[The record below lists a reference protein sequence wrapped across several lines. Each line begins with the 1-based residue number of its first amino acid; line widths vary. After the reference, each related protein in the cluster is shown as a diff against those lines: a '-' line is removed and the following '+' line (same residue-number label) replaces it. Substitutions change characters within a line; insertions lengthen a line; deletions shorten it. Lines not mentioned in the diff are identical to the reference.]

1 LLLFCFARKRGSGK
15 NPLAREIMPSAA
27 VAGVGSGPFWPGC
40 SLGGVS
46 WLLCLLWLRSSGR
59 LRPVVRWSGFR
70 WCRLPAVLL
79 ARLWSLSSLAGCR
92 RGRLRLGRRGAWGF
106 RCLCVGRGRGLGAF
120 RAGWRPLFRVWRRS
134 LSLFG
139 RAVRWGRLLLWCVVR
154 WGLCLLLLWLLRLLL
169 LLLCGGGGG
178 LRSGR
183 FGFVG
188 ALSAGGVPFFCGSAN
203 GIPQGRKA
211 KATTLCITAQT
222 SDAATWQKRLL
233 CVGRGNP
240 DAKAVAALPH
250 GRSACH
256 SAGRNASRRVCHR
269 CLIPTLQS
277 PSIAP

>member
-1 LLLFCFARKRGSGK
+1 
-15 NPLAREIMPSAA
+15 
-27 VAGVGSGPFWPGC
+27 
-40 SLGGVS
+40 
-46 WLLCLLWLRSSGR
+46 LLCLLCLRSFGR

-70 WCRLPAVLL
+70 WCRLPAVPL
-79 ARLWSLSSLAGCR
+79 ARLWSLSSLGGCR

-188 ALSAGGVPFFCGSAN
+188 ALSAGGVPFFCGGADR
-203 GIPQGRKA
+203 IPLGRKA
-211 KATTLCITAQT
+211 KTTALCVTAQT
-222 SDAATWQKRLL
+222 SNAAAWQWQPL
-233 CVGRGNP
+233 CVGRDNP
-240 DAKAVAALPH
+240 DVVAVAALPLE
-250 GRSACH
+250 RSVCR
-256 SAGRNASRRVCHR
+256 SAGRTAGRRVCHR
-269 CLIPTLQS
+269 YSIPTLQS
-277 PSIAP
+277 PWIAP